1 MDSTL
6 VDAYVDYIVV
16 DDEDRAIITFTFVH
30 MSEDTHV
37 NLIHDKAK
45 SGIEPYTINKG
56 SPALMLSARQDE
68 GILVNVWIANKA
80 IASGVYRVDTQND
93 NYVLETLCDTGMHF
107 MQAGKLSSKTNEDF
121 EWVCQFAGD
130 QNIF

>member
-1 MDSTL
+1 MNSTL

-37 NLIHDKAK
+37 TLIHDKAK

-56 SPALMLSARQDE
+56 SPALMLSAQQDE
-68 GILVNVWIANKA
+68 GILVNVWFGNKA
-80 IASGVYRVDTQND
+80 IASGVYRVDTQ
-93 NYVLETLCDTGMHF
+93 
-107 MQAGKLSSKTNEDF
+107 Q
-121 EWVCQFAGD
+121 
-130 QNIF
+130 